1 MEKNQIQEALERL
14 EEQLEGQPD
23 EDQLNVISQEL
34 DNLGLQPAL
43 TYKIKIMI
51 GIQDK
56 LNELMKTTNLDGV
69 FVGIDAVLR
78 MVYQNISQLDE
89 GYLKV
94 VTERL
99 DMINVWL
106 EEIEGV
112 EAGIEESDSATYED
126 MESRINKLCK
136 DLSEKS
142 KLLSDS
148 PLFLNMVKKATE
160 LTSYDSKTIIKKFV
174 QQMDDNESIKPKKG
188 DRLHDLITKR
198 PEVFKKAMIRCMKE
212 LESSDMVEL
221 KRLLRLEEYYKEIVL
236 FAEPIFTLKDLD
248 IGMMEKLMSSE
259 IRAFIERADDTKRD
273 ITALFSDN
281 EENIKLKD
289 GSRLHDIVNMIKSRP
304 EFYQK
309 AKAEYMEDL
318 ADANEVV
325 MDRIAP
331 LDRYYASALAD
342 AIMNEKG

>member
-1 MEKNQIQEALERL
+1 
-14 EEQLEGQPD
+14 
-23 EDQLNVISQEL
+23 
-34 DNLGLQPAL
+34 
-43 TYKIKIMI
+43 
-51 GIQDK
+51 
-56 LNELMKTTNLDGV
+56 
-69 FVGIDAVLR
+69 
-78 MVYQNISQLDE
+78 
-89 GYLKV
+89 
-94 VTERL
+94 
-99 DMINVWL
+99 
-106 EEIEGV
+106 
-112 EAGIEESDSATYED
+112 
-126 MESRINKLCK
+126 
-136 DLSEKS
+136 
-142 KLLSDS
+142 
-148 PLFLNMVKKATE
+148 MVKKATE